1 MAMKTHQSRLSVCS
15 TNELNAIPRNVA
27 VTIQTSENLRTTRP
41 RLLMYSLIVMTT
53 HPIVWGQSMRP
64 HDAGGRL
71 AVTHDRLLSGSE
83 IFAGSTKEKPGP
95 WPGLSVQTGVRL
107 SSDALL
113 LATTQYQE
121 ATDEQRQP
129 TSG

>member
-1 MAMKTHQSRLSVCS
+1 MDDPGFR
-15 TNELNAIPRNVA
+15 IPESGHRRPTGVGRDESATDRTAVA
-27 VTIQTSENLRTTRP
+27 SASGSTRP
-41 RLLMYSLIVMTT
+41 
-53 HPIVWGQSMRP
+53 
-64 HDAGGRL
+64 L

-95 WPGLSVQTGVRL
+95 WPGLSIQTGVRL
-107 SSDALL
+107 NSDALL

-121 ATDEQRQP
+121 ATDEERQL

>member
-1 MAMKTHQSRLSVCS
+1 MRIDYGIEICTELRGIDRGGFFCSIRDGRARHEATSPTLSS
-15 TNELNAIPRNVA
+15 DRE
-27 VTIQTSENLRTTRP
+27 RP
-41 RLLMYSLIVMTT
+41 RV
-53 HPIVWGQSMRP
+53 
-64 HDAGGRL
+64 AGLGPL

-83 IFAGSTKEKPGP
+83 IFAGSTKERPGP

-113 LATTQYQE
+113 LASTQYQE